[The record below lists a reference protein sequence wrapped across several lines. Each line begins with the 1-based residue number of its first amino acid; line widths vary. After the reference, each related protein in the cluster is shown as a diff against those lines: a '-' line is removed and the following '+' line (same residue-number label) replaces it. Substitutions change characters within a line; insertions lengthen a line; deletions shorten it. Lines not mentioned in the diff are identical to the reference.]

1 MIRPNYNIR
10 AKIYQSAGKHSYF
23 RLNLMDSASLRSLTP
38 LLDGIDRWVEL
49 APLLPV
55 IVSLELVL
63 SADNA
68 VALASITRNLNS
80 RELQKQALNVGIF
93 IALLLRILVILT
105 AQFFLNF
112 WPIKLIGGIYLITL
126 SFSKILGFENNYIV
140 DETQINTKNNQTN
153 LFKVILLLSITDLAF
168 SIDSITAAVAIS
180 DQFLLVITGA
190 IIGVIALRFT
200 SGLFIKWLEIYCNLE
215 KAGYIAVAI
224 VGFKLIIQLI
234 FYKLIIPEYLFFLT
248 MLCLFL
254 WGFSKRINEFS

>member
-1 MIRPNYNIR
+1 
-10 AKIYQSAGKHSYF
+10 
-23 RLNLMDSASLRSLTP
+23 MDSASLRSLTP

-68 VALASITRNLNS
+68 VALASITKNLNNID
-80 RELQKQALNVGIF
+80 LQRKALNIGIF

-112 WPIKLIGGIYLITL
+112 WPVKLIGGIYLISL
-126 SFSKILGFENNYIV
+126 SISKFLSLNNNVSDKNLKENSEKSNIS
-140 DETQINTKNNQTN
+140 
-153 LFKVILLLSITDLAF
+153 LFKVILLLSVTDLAF

-200 SGLFIKWLEIYCNLE
+200 SGLFIKWLEIYINLE
-215 KAGYIAVAI
+215 KAGYIAVGLI
-224 VGFKLIIQLI
+224 GLKLIIQLVL
-234 FYKLIIPEYLFFLT
+234 FKLVIPEYLFFLV
-248 MLCLFL
+248 MLFL
-254 WGFSKRINEFS
+254 FIWGFSKKDSSINNV

>member
-1 MIRPNYNIR
+1 
-10 AKIYQSAGKHSYF
+10 
-23 RLNLMDSASLRSLTP
+23 MDSASLRSLTP

-68 VALASITRNLNS
+68 VALASITRKLNNID
-80 RELQKQALNVGIF
+80 LQKKALNIGIL
-93 IALLLRILVILT
+93 IALLLRVLVILT

-112 WPIKLIGGIYLITL
+112 WPVKLIGGFYLISL
-126 SFSKILGFENNYIV
+126 SISKFVN
-140 DETQINTKNNQTN
+140 INLYESSNDITSSNTN
-153 LFKVILLLSITDLAF
+153 TYNSLLKVIFLLAITDLAF

-190 IIGVIALRFT
+190 TIGVIALRFT
-200 SGLFIKWLEIYCNLE
+200 SGLFIKWLEIYVNLE
-215 KAGYIAVAI
+215 KAGYIAVGI
-224 VGFKLIIQLI
+224 IGIKLILQLVL
-234 FYKLIIPEYLFFLT
+234 FQFVIPEYLFFLV

-254 WGFSKRINEFS
+254 WGFSNKENSVKNV

>member
-1 MIRPNYNIR
+1 
-10 AKIYQSAGKHSYF
+10 
-23 RLNLMDSASLRSLTP
+23 MDSASLRSLTP

-68 VALASITRNLNS
+68 VALASITKNLNNID
-80 RELQKQALNVGIF
+80 LQRKALNIGIF

-112 WPIKLIGGIYLITL
+112 WPVKLIGGIYLISISISKFL
-126 SFSKILGFENNYIV
+126 SLNNNDSDKNLNENSEKSNIS
-140 DETQINTKNNQTN
+140 
-153 LFKVILLLSITDLAF
+153 LFKVILLLSVTDLAF

-200 SGLFIKWLEIYCNLE
+200 SGLFIKWLEIYINLE
-215 KAGYIAVAI
+215 KAGYIAVGLI
-224 VGFKLIIQLI
+224 GLKLIIQLVL
-234 FYKLIIPEYLFFLT
+234 FKLVIPEYLFFLV
-248 MLCLFL
+248 MLFL
-254 WGFSKRINEFS
+254 FIWGFSKKNSSINNV

>member
-1 MIRPNYNIR
+1 
-10 AKIYQSAGKHSYF
+10 
-23 RLNLMDSASLRSLTP
+23 MDSASLRSLTP

-68 VALASITRNLNS
+68 VALASITKNLNNID
-80 RELQKQALNVGIF
+80 LQRKALNIGIF

-112 WPIKLIGGIYLITL
+112 WPVKLIGGIYLISL
-126 SFSKILGFENNYIV
+126 SISKFLSLNNNGSDKNLNENSEKSNIS
-140 DETQINTKNNQTN
+140 
-153 LFKVILLLSITDLAF
+153 LFKVILLLSVTDLAF

-200 SGLFIKWLEIYCNLE
+200 SGLFIKWLEIYINLE
-215 KAGYIAVAI
+215 KAGYIAVGLI
-224 VGFKLIIQLI
+224 GLKLIIQLVL
-234 FYKLIIPEYLFFLT
+234 FKLVIPEYLFFLV
-248 MLCLFL
+248 MLFL
-254 WGFSKRINEFS
+254 FIWGFSKKNSSINNV

>member
-1 MIRPNYNIR
+1 
-10 AKIYQSAGKHSYF
+10 
-23 RLNLMDSASLRSLTP
+23 MDSASLRSLTP

-68 VALASITRNLNS
+68 VALASITKNLNNID
-80 RELQKQALNVGIF
+80 LQRKALNIGIF

-112 WPIKLIGGIYLITL
+112 WPVKLIGGIYLISL
-126 SFSKILGFENNYIV
+126 SISKFISLNSNDSNKDNNDKSDNPKIS
-140 DETQINTKNNQTN
+140 
-153 LFKVILLLSITDLAF
+153 LFRVIILLSITDLAF

-200 SGLFIKWLEIYCNLE
+200 SGLFIKWLEVYINLE
-215 KAGYIAVAI
+215 KAGYIAVGLI
-224 VGFKLIIQLI
+224 GLKLIIQLI
-234 FYKLIIPEYLFFLT
+234 LYKVVIPEYLFFLV
-248 MLCLFL
+248 MLGLFL
-254 WGFSKRINEFS
+254 WGFSKKDNVINDV

>member
-1 MIRPNYNIR
+1 
-10 AKIYQSAGKHSYF
+10 
-23 RLNLMDSASLRSLTP
+23 MDSASLRSLTP

-68 VALASITRNLNS
+68 VALASITKKLDNID
-80 RELQKQALNVGIF
+80 LQKKALNIGIL

-112 WPIKLIGGIYLITL
+112 WPVKLLGGFYLISL
-126 SFSKILGFENNYIV
+126 SLTKFINNN
-140 DETQINTKNNQTN
+140 DSTQNDNMSITNNN
-153 LFKVILLLSITDLAF
+153 SSLLNVIFLLALTDLAF

-200 SGLFIKWLEIYCNLE
+200 SGLFIRWLEIYVNLE

-224 VGFKLIIQLI
+224 IGVKLIMQLI
-234 FYKLIIPEYLFFLT
+234 LRDVVIPEYLFFLL

-254 WGFSKRINEFS
+254 WGFSSKENSINNT

>member
-1 MIRPNYNIR
+1 
-10 AKIYQSAGKHSYF
+10 
-23 RLNLMDSASLRSLTP
+23 MDSASLRSLTP

-68 VALASITRNLNS
+68 VALASITKNLNNID
-80 RELQKQALNVGIF
+80 LQRKALNIGIF

-112 WPIKLIGGIYLITL
+112 WPVKLIGGIYLISL
-126 SFSKILGFENNYIV
+126 SISKFLSLNNNGSDKNLNENSEQSNIS
-140 DETQINTKNNQTN
+140 
-153 LFKVILLLSITDLAF
+153 LFKVILLLSVTDLAF

-200 SGLFIKWLEIYCNLE
+200 SGLFIKWLEIYINLE
-215 KAGYIAVAI
+215 KAGYIAVGLI
-224 VGFKLIIQLI
+224 GIKLIIQLVLI
-234 FYKLIIPEYLFFLT
+234 KLVIPEYLFFLV
-248 MLCLFL
+248 MLFVFI
-254 WGFSKRINEFS
+254 WGFSKKSNSINNV

>member
-1 MIRPNYNIR
+1 
-10 AKIYQSAGKHSYF
+10 
-23 RLNLMDSASLRSLTP
+23 MDSASLRSLTP

-68 VALASITRNLNS
+68 VALASITKNLNNID
-80 RELQKQALNVGIF
+80 LQRKALNIGIF

-112 WPIKLIGGIYLITL
+112 WPVKLIGGIYLISL
-126 SFSKILGFENNYIV
+126 SISKFISLNSN
-140 DETQINTKNNQTN
+140 DSNKDINDKSDNSNIS
-153 LFKVILLLSITDLAF
+153 LFRVILLLSITDLAF

-200 SGLFIKWLEIYCNLE
+200 SGLFIKWLEIYINLE
-215 KAGYIAVAI
+215 KAGYIAVGLI
-224 VGFKLIIQLI
+224 GLKLIIQLI
-234 FYKLIIPEYLFFLT
+234 LYKVVIPEYLFFLV
-248 MLCLFL
+248 MLGLFL
-254 WGFSKRINEFS
+254 WGFSKKDNVINDV

>member
-1 MIRPNYNIR
+1 
-10 AKIYQSAGKHSYF
+10 
-23 RLNLMDSASLRSLTP
+23 MDSASLRSLIP

-49 APLLPV
+49 APLLP
-55 IVSLELVL
+55 IIISLELVL

-68 VALASITRNLNS
+68 VALASITKNLNNIN
-80 RELQKQALNVGIF
+80 LQKRALNIGIF

-105 AQFFLNF
+105 AQIFLNF
-112 WPIKLIGGIYLITL
+112 WPVKLIGGIYLISL
-126 SFSKILGFENNYIV
+126 SISKFFTITNKETNNNDKV
-140 DETQINTKNNQTN
+140 NNDKSKNS
-153 LFKVILLLSITDLAF
+153 LLRVIILLSVTDLAF

-200 SGLFIKWLEIYCNLE
+200 SGLFIKWLEIYKNLE

-224 VGFKLIIQLI
+224 IGIKLIIQLI
-234 FYKLIIPEYLFFLT
+234 FYQLVIPEYLFFLL

-254 WGFSKRINEFS
+254 WGFSHKEGTIENI

>member
-1 MIRPNYNIR
+1 
-10 AKIYQSAGKHSYF
+10 
-23 RLNLMDSASLRSLTP
+23 MDSASLRSLTP

-49 APLLPV
+49 APLLP
-55 IVSLELVL
+55 IIISLELVL

-68 VALASITRNLNS
+68 VALASITKNLNNI
-80 RELQKQALNVGIF
+80 ELQDKALNIGIF

-112 WPIKLIGGIYLITL
+112 WPVKLIGGVYLISL
-126 SFSKILGFENNYIV
+126 SISKFISIKNNFQNESDIDNQIKSKISL
-140 DETQINTKNNQTN
+140 
-153 LFKVILLLSITDLAF
+153 LKVILLLAITDLAF

-200 SGLFIKWLEIYCNLE
+200 SGLFIKWLEIYINLE
-215 KAGYIAVAI
+215 KAGYIAI
-224 VGFKLIIQLI
+224 GIIGLKLIIQLI
-234 FYKLIIPEYLFFLT
+234 LYQFVIPEYLFFLV

-254 WGFSKRINEFS
+254 WGFLSKESKINNT

>member
-1 MIRPNYNIR
+1 
-10 AKIYQSAGKHSYF
+10 
-23 RLNLMDSASLRSLTP
+23 MDSASLRSLTP

-68 VALASITRNLNS
+68 VALASITKNLNNID
-80 RELQKQALNVGIF
+80 LQRKALNIGIF

-112 WPIKLIGGIYLITL
+112 WPVKLIGGIYLISL
-126 SFSKILGFENNYIV
+126 SISKFLSL
-140 DETQINTKNNQTN
+140 KNNGSDKN
-153 LFKVILLLSITDLAF
+153 LNENSEKSNISLFKVILLLSVTDLAF

-200 SGLFIKWLEIYCNLE
+200 SELFIKWLEIYINLE
-215 KAGYIAVAI
+215 KAGYIAVGLI
-224 VGFKLIIQLI
+224 GLKLIIQLVL
-234 FYKLIIPEYLFFLT
+234 FKLVIPEYLFFLV
-248 MLCLFL
+248 MLFL
-254 WGFSKRINEFS
+254 FIWGFSKKKSSINNV

>member
-1 MIRPNYNIR
+1 
-10 AKIYQSAGKHSYF
+10 
-23 RLNLMDSASLRSLTP
+23 MDSASLKSLTP

-55 IVSLELVL
+55 IISLELVL

-68 VALASITRNLNS
+68 VALASITKNLNNIN
-80 RELQKQALNVGIF
+80 LQKQALNIGIF
-93 IALLLRILVILT
+93 IALLLRIIVILT

-112 WPIKLIGGIYLITL
+112 WPVKLIGGIYLISL
-126 SFSKILGFENNYIV
+126 SISKLISINSNVLFVNEDSDNTNEN
-140 DETQINTKNNQTN
+140 
-153 LFKVILLLSITDLAF
+153 LSLLKVILLLAVTDLAF

-200 SGLFIKWLEIYCNLE
+200 SGLFIKWLEIYSNLE
-215 KAGYIAVAI
+215 KAGYIAVGI
-224 VGFKLIIQLI
+224 IGLKLIIQLI
-234 FYKLIIPEYLFFLT
+234 FYKIIIPEYLFFFL

-254 WGFSKRINEFS
+254 WGFSIKDVKVNMN

>member
-1 MIRPNYNIR
+1 
-10 AKIYQSAGKHSYF
+10 
-23 RLNLMDSASLRSLTP
+23 MDSASLRSLTP

-68 VALASITRNLNS
+68 VALASITKKLNNIN
-80 RELQKQALNVGIF
+80 LQKKALNIGIF

-105 AQFFLNF
+105 AQFILNF
-112 WPIKLIGGIYLITL
+112 WPVKLVGGLYLI
-126 SFSKILGFENNYIV
+126 S
-140 DETQINTKNNQTN
+140 
-153 LFKVILLLSITDLAF
+153 LSISKFISINNDDSETNHDSMNYQNNLSLLNVIVLLAVTDLAF

-190 IIGVIALRFT
+190 TIGVIALRFT
-200 SGLFIKWLEIYCNLE
+200 SGLFIRWLEIYVNLE

-224 VGFKLIIQLI
+224 IGIKLIFQLVFFNI
-234 FYKLIIPEYLFFLT
+234 IIPEYLFFVI

-254 WGFSKRINEFS
+254 WGFSKKDVNI

>member
-1 MIRPNYNIR
+1 
-10 AKIYQSAGKHSYF
+10 
-23 RLNLMDSASLRSLTP
+23 MDSASLRSLTP

-55 IVSLELVL
+55 IVSLELIL

-68 VALASITRNLNS
+68 VALASITKNLNDINQ
-80 RELQKQALNVGIF
+80 QKKALNIGIF
-93 IALLLRILVILT
+93 IALLLRILVILA

-112 WPIKLIGGIYLITL
+112 WPVKLIGGLYLITL
-126 SFSKILGFENNYIV
+126 SISKFMSFKNKTIKDTIVNDKSKIS
-140 DETQINTKNNQTN
+140 
-153 LFKVILLLSITDLAF
+153 LFKIILLLAITDLAF

-200 SGLFIKWLEIYCNLE
+200 SGLFIKWLEIYLNLE
-215 KAGYIAVAI
+215 KAGYVAVALI
-224 VGFKLIIQLI
+224 GVKLIFQLI
-234 FYKLIIPEYLFFLT
+234 FYNIVVPEYLFFLL

-254 WGFSKRINEFS
+254 WGFSKKENIIDIH

>member
-1 MIRPNYNIR
+1 
-10 AKIYQSAGKHSYF
+10 
-23 RLNLMDSASLRSLTP
+23 MDSASLRSLTP

-68 VALASITRNLNS
+68 VALASITKNLNNID
-80 RELQKQALNVGIF
+80 LQRKALNIGIF

-112 WPIKLIGGIYLITL
+112 WPVKLIGGIYLISL
-126 SFSKILGFENNYIV
+126 SISKLLSLNNNDSDKDIKENSVKSNIS
-140 DETQINTKNNQTN
+140 
-153 LFKVILLLSITDLAF
+153 LFKVILLLSVTDLAF

-200 SGLFIKWLEIYCNLE
+200 SGLFIKWLEIYINLE
-215 KAGYIAVAI
+215 KAGYIAVGLI
-224 VGFKLIIQLI
+224 GIKLIIQLVL
-234 FYKLIIPEYLFFLT
+234 YKLVIPEYLFFLV
-248 MLCLFL
+248 MLFL
-254 WGFSKRINEFS
+254 FIWGFSKKNSSINNV

>member
-1 MIRPNYNIR
+1 
-10 AKIYQSAGKHSYF
+10 
-23 RLNLMDSASLRSLTP
+23 MDSASLRSLTP

-68 VALASITRNLNS
+68 VALASITKNLNNID
-80 RELQKQALNVGIF
+80 LQRKALNIGIF

-105 AQFFLNF
+105 AQFILNF
-112 WPIKLIGGIYLITL
+112 WPVKLIGGIYLISL
-126 SFSKILGFENNYIV
+126 SISKFISLNSNDSNI
-140 DETQINTKNNQTN
+140 DINDKSDNTN
-153 LFKVILLLSITDLAF
+153 ISLFRVILLLSITDLAF

-200 SGLFIKWLEIYCNLE
+200 SGLFIKWLEVYINLE
-215 KAGYIAVAI
+215 KAGYIAVGLI
-224 VGFKLIIQLI
+224 GLKLIIQLI
-234 FYKLIIPEYLFFLT
+234 LYKVVIPEYLFFLV
-248 MLCLFL
+248 MLGLFL
-254 WGFSKRINEFS
+254 WGFSKKDNVINDV

>member
-1 MIRPNYNIR
+1 
-10 AKIYQSAGKHSYF
+10 
-23 RLNLMDSASLRSLTP
+23 MDSASLRSLTP

-68 VALASITRNLNS
+68 VALASITKKLNNI
-80 RELQKQALNVGIF
+80 ELQTKALNVGIF

-112 WPIKLIGGIYLITL
+112 WPAKLVGGLYLISL
-126 SFSKILGFENNYIV
+126 SISKFVSIEDGESIKN
-140 DETQINTKNNQTN
+140 DEIKNNHSTTS
-153 LFKVILLLSITDLAF
+153 LLKIILLLSVTDLAF

-180 DQFLLVITGA
+180 DQFLLVISGA

-200 SGLFIKWLEIYCNLE
+200 SGLFIHWLELFTNLE
-215 KAGYIAVAI
+215 KAGYVAVGLI
-224 VGFKLIIQLI
+224 GIKLIIQVI
-234 FYKLIIPEYLFFLT
+234 FFGFNVPEYLFFLI
-248 MLCLFL
+248 MLFLFL
-254 WGFSKRINEFS
+254 WGFSEKNINFVN

>member
-1 MIRPNYNIR
+1 
-10 AKIYQSAGKHSYF
+10 
-23 RLNLMDSASLRSLTP
+23 MDSASLRSLTP

-68 VALASITRNLNS
+68 VALASITKNLNNID
-80 RELQKQALNVGIF
+80 LQRKALNIGIF

-112 WPIKLIGGIYLITL
+112 WPVKLIGGIYLISL
-126 SFSKILGFENNYIV
+126 SISKFLSLTNNDSDKDIKENSVKSNIS
-140 DETQINTKNNQTN
+140 
-153 LFKVILLLSITDLAF
+153 LFKVILLLSVTDLAF

-200 SGLFIKWLEIYCNLE
+200 SGLFIKWLEI
-215 KAGYIAVAI
+215 
-224 VGFKLIIQLI
+224 
-234 FYKLIIPEYLFFLT
+234 
-248 MLCLFL
+248 CLL
-254 WGFSKRINEFS
+254 YTSPSPRD

>member
-1 MIRPNYNIR
+1 
-10 AKIYQSAGKHSYF
+10 
-23 RLNLMDSASLRSLTP
+23 MDSASLRSLTP

-68 VALASITRNLNS
+68 VALASITKNLNNID
-80 RELQKQALNVGIF
+80 LQRKALNIGIF

-112 WPIKLIGGIYLITL
+112 WPVKLIGGIYLISL
-126 SFSKILGFENNYIV
+126 SISKFISLSSNDSNKDINDENDNSNIS
-140 DETQINTKNNQTN
+140 

-200 SGLFIKWLEIYCNLE
+200 SGLFIKWLEVYINLE
-215 KAGYIAVAI
+215 KAGYIAVGLI
-224 VGFKLIIQLI
+224 GLKLIIQLI
-234 FYKLIIPEYLFFLT
+234 LYKVVIPEYLFFLV
-248 MLCLFL
+248 MLGLFL
-254 WGFSKRINEFS
+254 WGFSKKDNVINDV